1 MKKCP
6 TCQMTV
12 DEENECPFCGSNL
25 VYEPTVHAE
34 KEHIVRNRYYFAY
47 IFKNSWFS
55 LCCILIG
62 IFKLILAR
70 PAFSPLLLLAVFLAL
85 VSLSASVFQRRLS
98 NKLKKIFSED
108 HIPLEIG
115 FEKYILGAVA
125 LVIFL
130 FI

>member
-1 MKKCP
+1 MKKTNVRFAAAIWSMNQP
-6 TCQMTV
+6 SMRKKNILSEIVTISLTYSKTV
-12 DEENECPFCGSNL
+12 GFRS
-25 VYEPTVHAE
+25 VVFSSASSSS
-34 KEHIVRNRYYFAY
+34 
-47 IFKNSWFS
+47 SWQD
-55 LCCILIG
+55 
-62 IFKLILAR
+62 
-70 PAFSPLLLLAVFLAL
+70 LLLILAVFLAL